1 MKKPGTAGIALWG
14 KSLILVCLT
23 ASWALSIP
31 AFAQDERGETEPGTT
46 SEETADSPSEVKAPK
61 SAKQSGK
68 RAASTPQGIPTR
80 LSDLFRV
87 GGPMMWP
94 LAACSVFV
102 VAFAIERQVLL
113 RRRRVIPKDFVTRFI
128 EHLKTG
134 QLDRAAA
141 MELCE
146 KNGSPIAQV
155 FAHGVRK
162 WGKPS
167 VEVEQAI
174 IDGGERQ
181 IGLLR
186 KHLRVLNTIATVSPL
201 IGLLGT
207 VWGMI
212 KCFNELATTTAVVGK
227 TEKLAEG
234 IGMALVATGG
244 GLCVAIPALIL
255 YMYLAGRV
263 DAVVMEMDLLAQK
276 VVHLIS
282 AEGLAAQPAELPR
295 LAPRPKTLGT
305 GALKNS

>member
-1 MKKPGTAGIALWG
+1 
-14 KSLILVCLT
+14 
-23 ASWALSIP
+23 
-31 AFAQDERGETEPGTT
+31 
-46 SEETADSPSEVKAPK
+46 
-61 SAKQSGK
+61 
-68 RAASTPQGIPTR
+68 
-80 LSDLFRV
+80 
-87 GGPMMWP
+87 MMWP
-94 LAACSVFV
+94 LAACSVVV
-102 VAFAIERQVLL
+102 VAFAIERLVLL
-113 RRRRVIPKDFVTRFI
+113 RRRRVIPRDFVTRFL

-134 QLDRAAA
+134 QIDRAEAL
-141 MELCE
+141 ELCE

-186 KHLRVLNTIATVSPL
+186 KHLRVLNTVATVSPL
-201 IGLLGT
+201 MGLLGT

-212 KCFNELATTTAVVGK
+212 LCFNNLATSTAIVGK

-282 AEGLAAQPAELPR
+282 AEGLAAQIGEHPR

>member
-1 MKKPGTAGIALWG
+1 MKTPGSAWIVVCG
-14 KSLILVCLT
+14 KSLILACLV

-31 AFAQDERGETEPGTT
+31 AFAQEDRGDADAGMAASDDATDSSRDAEAPG
-46 SEETADSPSEVKAPK
+46 E
-61 SAKQSGK
+61 GK
-68 RAASTPQGIPTR
+68 RASAKPQGIPTR
-80 LSDLFRV
+80 LSDLFRA

-94 LAACSVFV
+94 LAACSVVV

-113 RRRRVIPKDFVTRFI
+113 RRRRVIPKDFVTRFL

-134 QLDRAAA
+134 QLDRASAL
-141 MELCE
+141 ELCE

-186 KHLRVLNTIATVSPL
+186 KHLRVMNTVATVSPL
-201 IGLLGT
+201 MGLLGT

-212 KCFNELATTTAVVGK
+212 KCFNELATTSVIVGK

-244 GLCVAIPALIL
+244 GLVVAIPALIL

-282 AEGLAAQPAELPR
+282 AEGLATQPNEHPR
-295 LAPRPKTLGT
+295 LAPRPKTIGT

>member
-1 MKKPGTAGIALWG
+1 
-14 KSLILVCLT
+14 
-23 ASWALSIP
+23 
-31 AFAQDERGETEPGTT
+31 
-46 SEETADSPSEVKAPK
+46 
-61 SAKQSGK
+61 
-68 RAASTPQGIPTR
+68 
-80 LSDLFRV
+80 
-87 GGPMMWP
+87 MMWP
-94 LAACSVFV
+94 LAACSVVV

-113 RRRRVIPKDFVTRFI
+113 RRRRVIPKDFVTRFL

-141 MELCE
+141 LELCE
-146 KNGSPIAQV
+146 KNGSPIAHV

-186 KHLRVLNTIATVSPL
+186 KHLRVMNTVATVSPL
-201 IGLLGT
+201 MGLLGT

-212 KCFNELATTTAVVGK
+212 LCFNELATSTAVVGK
-227 TEKLAEG
+227 TEELAKG

-244 GLCVAIPALIL
+244 GLVVAIPALIL

-282 AEGLAAQPAELPR
+282 AEGLASHPGEHPR
-295 LAPRPKTLGT
+295 LAPRPKTIGT

>member
-1 MKKPGTAGIALWG
+1 MKTPVPAWIALCG
-14 KSLILVCLT
+14 KSLILACLV

-31 AFAQDERGETEPGTT
+31 AFAQADRDDSEPGI
-46 SEETADSPSEVKAPK
+46 PSEDAFDSSRDADAPA
-61 SAKQSGK
+61 SSK
-68 RAASTPQGIPTR
+68 RARIKPRGIPTR
-80 LSDLFRV
+80 LSDLFLA

-94 LAACSVFV
+94 IAACSVVV

-113 RRRRVIPKDFVTRFI
+113 RRRRVIPKDFVTRFL

-134 QLDRAAA
+134 QLDRAEAL
-141 MELCE
+141 ELCE

-181 IGLLR
+181 IGILR
-186 KHLRVLNTIATVSPL
+186 KHLRVLNTVATVSPL
-201 IGLLGT
+201 MGLLGT

-212 KCFNELATTTAVVGK
+212 LCFNELATSTAIGGK
-227 TEKLAEG
+227 TEGLAKG
-234 IGMALVATGG
+234 IGMALVATAG

-263 DAVVMEMDLLAQK
+263 DAVVMEMDMLAQK

-282 AEGLAAQPAELPR
+282 AEGLAAHPGEHPR

>member
-1 MKKPGTAGIALWG
+1 
-14 KSLILVCLT
+14 LILTCLV
-23 ASWALSIP
+23 AIWALSIP
-31 AFAQDERGETEPGTT
+31 TFAQDDRGDAETAQL
-46 SEETADSPSEVKAPK
+46 SEESAASATDAEAPRPGK
-61 SAKQSGK
+61 SASAK
-68 RAASTPQGIPTR
+68 PQGIPTR

-94 LAACSVFV
+94 LAVCSFFV

-113 RRRRVIPKDFVTRFI
+113 RRRRVIPKDFVTRFL

-134 QLDRAAA
+134 QLDRASAL
-141 MELCE
+141 ELCE

-181 IGLLR
+181 IGFLR
-186 KHLRVLNTIATVSPL
+186 KHLRVLNTIATVAPL
-201 IGLLGT
+201 MGLLGT
-207 VWGMI
+207 VGGMI
-212 KCFNELATTTAVVGK
+212 KCFNKLATTTVIVGK

-234 IGMALVATGG
+234 IGEALVATGG
-244 GLCVAIPALIL
+244 GLVVAIPALIL
-255 YMYLAGRV
+255 YMYLSGRV
-263 DAVVMEMDLLAQK
+263 DAVVMEMDMLAQK

-282 AEGLAAQPAELPR
+282 AEGLSLQSGEHPR

-305 GALKNS
+305 SALKNS

>member
-1 MKKPGTAGIALWG
+1 MKTQQGWISLCG
-14 KSLILVCLT
+14 KALILACLVT
-23 ASWALSIP
+23 SWALSFP
-31 AFAQDERGETEPGTT
+31 AFAQDDRG
-46 SEETADSPSEVKAPK
+46 DSEV
-61 SAKQSGK
+61 AKPAEDAADPPTAAETPRSDK
-68 RAASTPQGIPTR
+68 RAHAKPQGIPTR
-80 LSDLFRV
+80 LSDLFRA

-94 LAACSVFV
+94 LAACSVIV

-113 RRRRVIPKDFVTRFI
+113 RRRRVIPKDFVTRFL
-128 EHLKTG
+128 EHLKSG
-134 QLDRAAA
+134 QLDRASAL
-141 MELCE
+141 ELCE

-186 KHLRVLNTIATVSPL
+186 KHLRVMNTVATVAPL
-201 IGLLGT
+201 MGLLGT
-207 VWGMI
+207 VYGMI
-212 KCFNELATTTAVVGK
+212 LCFNELATSTAVVGK
-227 TEKLAEG
+227 TEELAKG

-244 GLCVAIPALIL
+244 GLVVAIPSLIL

-282 AEGLAAQPAELPR
+282 AEGLASHPGEHPR
-295 LAPRPKTLGT
+295 LAPRPKTIGT

>member
-1 MKKPGTAGIALWG
+1 MKTPGSTGIVLCG
-14 KSLILVCLT
+14 KSLILACLV

-31 AFAQDERGETEPGTT
+31 AFAQEDRGDAEPGMATD
-46 SEETADSPSEVKAPK
+46 EAAEPSRDAEAPG
-61 SAKQSGK
+61 AGK
-68 RAASTPQGIPTR
+68 RAAAKPQGIPTR
-80 LSDLFRV
+80 LSDLFRA

-94 LAACSVFV
+94 LAACSVIV

-113 RRRRVIPKDFVTRFI
+113 RRRRVIPKDFVTRFL

-134 QLDRAAA
+134 QLDRAGAL
-141 MELCE
+141 ELCE
-146 KNGSPIAQV
+146 QNGSPIAQV

-186 KHLRVLNTIATVSPL
+186 KHLRVMNTVATVSPL
-201 IGLLGT
+201 MGLLGT

-212 KCFNELATTTAVVGK
+212 KCFNELATTTVIVGK

-244 GLCVAIPALIL
+244 GLVVAIPALIL

-282 AEGLAAQPAELPR
+282 AEGLASHPGEHPR
-295 LAPRPKTLGT
+295 LAPRPKTIGT
-305 GALKNS
+305 AALKNS

>member
-1 MKKPGTAGIALWG
+1 MKTQAGWISLCG
-14 KSLILVCLT
+14 KILILACLVAT
-23 ASWALSIP
+23 WTLSIP
-31 AFAQDERGETEPGTT
+31 TFAQDDRGDAEPARPA
-46 SEETADSPSEVKAPK
+46 EEGADSSREAEAP
-61 SAKQSGK
+61 ASGK
-68 RAASTPQGIPTR
+68 RARTKPQGIPTR
-80 LSDLFRV
+80 LSDLFRA

-94 LAACSVFV
+94 LAACSVIV

-113 RRRRVIPKDFVTRFI
+113 RRRRVIPKDFVTRFL
-128 EHLKTG
+128 EHLKSG
-134 QLDRAAA
+134 QLDRASAL
-141 MELCE
+141 ELCE

-186 KHLRVLNTIATVSPL
+186 KHLRVMNTVATVAPL
-201 IGLLGT
+201 MGLLGT
-207 VWGMI
+207 VYGMI
-212 KCFNELATTTAVVGK
+212 LCFNELATSTAVVGK
-227 TEKLAEG
+227 TEELAKG

-244 GLCVAIPALIL
+244 GLVVAIPSLIL

-263 DAVVMEMDLLAQK
+263 DAVVMEMDLMAQK

-282 AEGLAAQPAELPR
+282 AEGLASHPGEHPR
-295 LAPRPKTLGT
+295 LAPRPKTIGT
-305 GALKNS
+305 AALKNT